1 MLSFWSGRKTH
12 SASFMAA
19 AIVDAAGRHALFI
32 DYSGEILQQ
41 ANGLFA
47 LDYKDMMGTE
57 KQAVFTQV

>member
-1 MLSFWSGRKTH
+1 
-12 SASFMAA
+12 MAA
-19 AIVDAAGRHALFI
+19 AIVDAAGRYALFI